1 VRLPVWSGLVP
12 SRASARDALR
22 QCLPE
27 PLRDGTFSNVLKDD
41 ATTKR
46 WLAQLLVNLSTDAAV
61 SHTPHA

>member
-1 VRLPVWSGLVP
+1 MCGDCRVCR
-12 SRASARDALR
+12 ARDALR

-46 WLAQLLVNLSTDAAV
+46 WLAQLLVNLSDTSV
-61 SHTPHA
+61 THA

>member
-1 VRLPVWSGLVP
+1 MVWGLRGDCG
-12 SRASARDALR
+12 SCRARDALR

-46 WLAQLLVNLSTDAAV
+46 WLAQLLVNLSDTSVA
-61 SHTPHA
+61 HA